1 MGEMDRQHII
11 RHPYGNC
18 NKNLTINELYHAGIP
33 YYPIFAYSF
42 GFSFDP
48 GRDSLLGNAISTYYE
63 PLSYAYEI
71 DPIYQVYGIE
81 TYIEDKDEDKDA
93 FLKKLCRLL
102 EISNVACQMD
112 AYYDPSTAYNGLYQ
126 TTHTKGHGRI
136 ITAMD
141 EDFVY
146 YYTTH
151 KDDPVSRF
159 GISRD
164 DMHLACECLVRFR
177 YPKVLNDRAMRQA
190 VLQKILYQWF
200 VDVDYRK
207 MFDDLVCF
215 SEAIRDCRTLSD
227 EIDHQFAP
235 GIVPNSRLFR
245 NLNIIRCS
253 RGATATFLQ
262 GYMNEFGNEK
272 YQGPAELMKRSL
284 ELWRME
290 KALLVKY
297 GLTGRASIQ
306 EAMADY
312 LVEICDVEKK
322 FILMLKDVI
331 SVEVSREKKQ
341 HQ

>member
-1 MGEMDRQHII
+1 MDRQHII

-48 GRDSLLGNAISTYYE
+48 GRDSLLGNAVSTYYE
-63 PLSYAYEI
+63 PLSYVYEI

-81 TYIEDKDEDKDA
+81 SYIEDKDEDKDA
-93 FLKKLCRLL
+93 FCEKLSRLL

-126 TTHTKGHGRI
+126 TMYTKGHGRI

-151 KDDPVSRF
+151 KDDPVNRF

-164 DMHLACECLVRFR
+164 DMFLACECLVRFR

-190 VLQKILYQWF
+190 VLQKILCQWF

-207 MFDDLVCF
+207 MFEVNVLKRKTAYAFKKYLICAVEDAVYDFYSNQAHWLK
-215 SEAIRDCRTLSD
+215 EEQDKTL
-227 EIDHQFAP
+227 
-235 GIVPNSRLFR
+235 
-245 NLNIIRCS
+245 
-253 RGATATFLQ
+253 
-262 GYMNEFGNEK
+262 GYMRKVIPE
-272 YQGPAELMKRSL
+272 AMELLMNQI
-284 ELWRME
+284 
-290 KALLVKY
+290 A
-297 GLTGRASIQ
+297 LTGGILIVIISGCLYGSFINLYVLVTVGFLVGWNVCAQ
-306 EAMADY
+306 ELFLDTGIHTI
-312 LVEICDVEKK
+312 V
-322 FILMLKDVI
+322 LK
-331 SVEVSREKKQ
+331 SLSSSYQNFK
-341 HQ
+341 